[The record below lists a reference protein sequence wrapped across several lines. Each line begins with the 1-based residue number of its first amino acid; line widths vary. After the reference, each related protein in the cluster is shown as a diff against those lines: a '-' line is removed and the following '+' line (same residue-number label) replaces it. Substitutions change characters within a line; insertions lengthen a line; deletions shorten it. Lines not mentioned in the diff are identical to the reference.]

1 MSIST
6 AKPQTLA
13 GLRRLQRLAG
23 AVIMRELA
31 PGWRMQKRWTDGRDM
46 RRVAASFIKPNDRLT
61 SFERIEIYNKQYW
74 FRLVDCIN
82 EDFPGLKAV
91 LGKRRFFELVKA
103 YLNAH
108 PSRSFTLRNLA
119 SRLPG
124 FIQQNPKFVNPR
136 RKLALDMARFEWAQV
151 VAFDGP
157 VREPIGVDDLLGKDP
172 DKLQLSLQPYV
183 QPLALSYPLD
193 EFVQQLKQDA
203 MRGDASNAMDESRN
217 DSAPKRRGARLPRAK
232 EVFVVVH
239 RHENSLYYKRLDR
252 DAFKLLMELGRGRTL
267 GRALAS
273 ALRGKSDVAQIRA
286 WFSTWAR
293 LGWLCHPAK

>member
-6 AKPQTLA
+6 AKQQTFA
-13 GLRRLQRLAG
+13 GLRQLQRLAG

-46 RRVAASFIKPNDRLT
+46 RRVAASFIKPNDRLS

-74 FRLVDCIN
+74 FRLVDCMD

-103 YLNAH
+103 YLKTH

-119 SRLPG
+119 SRLPR
-124 FIQQNPKFVNPR
+124 FIQQNPKFVRPR
-136 RKLALDMARFEWAQV
+136 LKLALDMARFEWAQV

-157 VREPIGVDDLLGKDP
+157 ACEPIGVDDLLGKDP
-172 DKLQLSLQPYV
+172 DKLRLSLQPYV
-183 QPLALSYPLD
+183 QPLALRYPLD

-203 MRGDASNAMDESRN
+203 MRGDASNAMDESRE
-217 DSAPKRRGARLPRAK
+217 DLAPKRRGARLPRAK
-232 EVFVVVH
+232 NVFVVVH
-239 RHENSLYYKRLDR
+239 RHENSLYYKRLEGDG
-252 DAFKLLMELGRGRTL
+252 FKLLTELGRGRPL
-267 GRALAS
+267 SKALAT
-273 ALRGKSDVAQIRA
+273 AMRGKVDPAKIRG
-286 WFSTWAR
+286 WFATWSQ
-293 LGWLCHPAK
+293 LGWLCLASK